1 MPVIITKLTM
11 TKIRGQESEQKHN
24 PNKIMETKKITRMII
39 LGVVVLIACI
49 ITPTCLVQ
57 CTKVDS
63 AEVGVKFNKLS
74 LTDQGKLDASTVS
87 GIIFYNPITTDVYT
101 YETRVRQ
108 ADYEPFI
115 VQTKDGS
122 EFSMDPLLNYR
133 ILRERAVDVFSK
145 YRKSLD
151 YIEDTYMRT
160 AIYDAYRINANKYT
174 ADELIANRAKFED
187 DVKSMLD
194 QTLQNEGFYVEQF
207 TSQIKPP
214 QSLTDMIDAKNAAV
228 QAALKAENQVKE
240 AEANAKIAIAKAEG
254 DAQAMK
260 IKADAEAYYNKT
272 IAASLSPMIV
282 QEHWIEKWDGKLPTF
297 TGGNGS
303 IPMLNF
309 NLSK

>member
-1 MPVIITKLTM
+1 
-11 TKIRGQESEQKHN
+11 
-24 PNKIMETKKITRMII
+24 MENTLKRWII
-39 LGVVVLIACI
+39 LGCI
-49 ITPTCLVQ
+49 LVAAFIVTPTCIVQ

-63 AEVGVKFNKLS
+63 AEVGIKFNKLS
-74 LTDQGKLDASTVS
+74 LTDQGKLDATTVS
-87 GIIFYNPITTDVYT
+87 GFVFYNPIKTDVYT

-108 ADYEPFI
+108 CNYDPFI

-122 EFSMDPLLNYR
+122 KFNMDPLLNYR
-133 ILRERAVDVFSK
+133 ILRERAVDVFGK

-187 DVKSMLD
+187 DVKAMLEE
-194 QTLQNEGFYVEQF
+194 TLVNEGFYVEQF
-207 TSQIKPP
+207 TSQIDPP
-214 QSLTDMIDAKNAAV
+214 KSLIDMIDAKNAAV

-240 AEANAKIAIAKAEG
+240 AEANAKIEVAKAEG
-254 DAQAMK
+254 SAKAMK

-282 QEHWIEKWDGKLPTF
+282 QEDWIEKWDGKLPTF